1 MLEKAEELSMT
12 AKTQQAAP
20 HAGSLISPSSI
31 LILSGFLVGM
41 GLSDGSMPGRQCTA
55 FLTAGCGLLSFY
67 ALDGIARRR
76 IAHVTDRQTKIAV
89 RRLENRIGR
98 HIGSGDDD
106 EDDDLSDSE
115 RQKRD
120 MMLHAVMTHRQ

>member
-1 MLEKAEELSMT
+1 MSTKS
-12 AKTQQAAP
+12 QQ
-20 HAGSLISPSSI
+20 HSRQAGALISPSSI

-41 GLSDGSMPGRQCTA
+41 GLSDGSIPGRQCMA

-76 IAHVTDRQTKIAV
+76 IAHVNERQTRMAV

-98 HIGSGDDD
+98 HISGTGDDD
-106 EDDDLSDSE
+106 EEEFPDAD
-115 RQKRD
+115 RPKRD
-120 MMLHAVMTHRQ
+120 LMLHAVMTHR

>member
-1 MLEKAEELSMT
+1 MSTKS
-12 AKTQQAAP
+12 QQ
-20 HAGSLISPSSI
+20 HSRQAGALISPSSI

-41 GLSDGSMPGRQCTA
+41 GLSDGSIPGRQCTA

-76 IAHVTDRQTKIAV
+76 SAHVNARETKKAV

-98 HIGSGDDD
+98 HIGSVD
-106 EDDDLSDSE
+106 EDEDFDPSELDRQRRDL
-115 RQKRD
+115 
-120 MMLHAVMTHRQ
+120 M